1 MGIKFYITLLIF
13 LILLLFFF
21 SYTAFFQLSLQIN
34 QKEIICINAFYP
46 TVVYENEIFDML
58 VRCENCGSISSEYYA
73 EILIYNNNFLR
84 RIISNIYFLEP
95 SQYLEFSTKVSL
107 PKGIYNVS
115 IKCFSQTKYKE
126 SQGYIEVNPKQLQ
139 IVPSITIPSIPTLP
153 PELQKKYELE
163 IFYPKVINISQGDV
177 INFFIKV
184 INKGDTLNDLKLNIS
199 SELNLKIKYP
209 LLITK
214 LFFNETAVFLV
225 ELNVSYEIT
234 PKNYLALFCLISKE
248 IEKCFDIEINV
259 SKAEIIEKLE
269 KLIDFYEKLIRDLN
283 MEITNLELQG
293 KNIHLAKN
301 YLENASSHLLFSKN
315 FFRFKLFEE
324 SLKELENVRRYINLT
339 IIEISKLYLETI
351 PITER
356 KVYYAIPINLIIY
369 ILLIAFTVFLIFI
382 LVKKIRDY
390 IKYRSL
396 YSFKLKRLKLRS
408 S

>member
-21 SYTAFFQLSLQIN
+21 SYTAFFQLSLQID
-34 QKEIICINAFYP
+34 QKEIICISAFYP
-46 TVVYENEIFDML
+46 TIVYENEIFDML

-95 SQYLEFSTKVSL
+95 SQYLEFSTRVSL

-126 SQGYIEVNPKQLQ
+126 SQGYIEVHPKPLQ
-139 IVPSITIPSIPTLP
+139 IVPSAASIPTLP
-153 PELQKKYELE
+153 PKKYELE

-199 SELNLKIKYP
+199 SELNLKTKYP

-234 PKNYLALFCLISKE
+234 PKNYLATFCLISKE

-259 SKAEIIEKLE
+259 SKAEIIERLE

-293 KNIHLAKN
+293 KDIHLAKN

-356 KVYYAIPINLIIY
+356 KLYYAIPINLIIY

-382 LVKKIRDY
+382 LARKIRDY

-396 YSFKLKRLKLRS
+396 YSFKLKRLKLKS